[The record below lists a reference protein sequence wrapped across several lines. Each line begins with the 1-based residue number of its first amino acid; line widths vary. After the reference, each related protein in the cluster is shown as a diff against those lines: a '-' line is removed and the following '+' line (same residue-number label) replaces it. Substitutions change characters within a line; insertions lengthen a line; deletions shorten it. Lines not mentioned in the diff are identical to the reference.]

1 MIETANGTAPSR
13 RHSNTAL
20 GLGLLRPRSATWGS
34 RGSRVACREVAWLG
48 SGQPTIHHARRPA
61 GPLSTGKRTVARP
74 IQGQSLRGDLD
85 DASNSSVLGKKF
97 AGRLWRANPA
107 KQEKQ
112 TDVYAN

>member
-48 SGQPTIHHARRPA
+48 SGQPTIHRCSAPGGA
-61 GPLSTGKRTVARP
+61 A
-74 IQGQSLRGDLD
+74 IQGEMYRGS
-85 DASNSSVLGKKF
+85 ANSGTKPS
-97 AGRLWRANPA
+97 R
-107 KQEKQ
+107 
-112 TDVYAN
+112 